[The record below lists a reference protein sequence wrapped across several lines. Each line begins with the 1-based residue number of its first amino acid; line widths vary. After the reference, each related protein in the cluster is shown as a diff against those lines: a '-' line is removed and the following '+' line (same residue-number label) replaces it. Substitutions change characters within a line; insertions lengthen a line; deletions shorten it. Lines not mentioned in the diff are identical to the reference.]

1 MWCGQWV
8 TAHEVVAYQRRN
20 APGTTHNLPAPPV
33 VHGWSRTLI
42 SVVIVVENMSDA
54 STDVGK
60 CFLYQDV
67 HSDTSDPGSGFPQAG
82 GLVPGYRA

>member
-1 MWCGQWV
+1 MKSWHING
-8 TAHEVVAYQRRN
+8 EMRP
-20 APGTTHNLPAPPV
+20 APPIISPSPPV
-33 VHGWSRTLI
+33 VHGWSRTLM

-54 STDVGK
+54 NTDAGK

-67 HSDTSDPGSGFPQAG
+67 HSDKSDPGSGFPQAG

>member
-1 MWCGQWV
+1 M
-8 TAHEVVAYQRRN
+8 
-20 APGTTHNLPAPPV
+20 
-33 VHGWSRTLI
+33 

-54 STDVGK
+54 NTDAGK

-67 HSDTSDPGSGFPQAG
+67 HSDKSDPGSGFPQAG

>member
-1 MWCGQWV
+1 M
-8 TAHEVVAYQRRN
+8 
-20 APGTTHNLPAPPV
+20 
-33 VHGWSRTLI
+33 

-54 STDVGK
+54 STDAGK

>member
-1 MWCGQWV
+1 MKSWHING
-8 TAHEVVAYQRRN
+8 EMRP
-20 APGTTHNLPAPPV
+20 APPIISPPPPV